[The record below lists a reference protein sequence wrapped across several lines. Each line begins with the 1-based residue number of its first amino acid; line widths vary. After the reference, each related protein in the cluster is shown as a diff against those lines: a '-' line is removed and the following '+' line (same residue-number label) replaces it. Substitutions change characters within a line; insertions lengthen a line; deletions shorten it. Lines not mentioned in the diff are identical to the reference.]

1 MIAHLR
7 KVPLFSGLS
16 DENLLS
22 IAKLGHIDVVPPNT
36 MVLQEGDQ
44 GSSLF
49 IILEGEVKICY
60 YAPDGRE
67 VILSILEEG
76 QFFGEM
82 ALLAC
87 LNRSATVITL
97 KTSRLAQ
104 IRCQDFKELLRQH
117 ADIAVSM
124 LSEVTDR
131 LRRTSQLLERI
142 STMNVPGRLYM
153 LILDQCLRTQKLLH
167 SSNSEAFPVIELPI
181 HQVLADQVATS
192 RETVS
197 RALSGLKK
205 NAILEPVE
213 GKNNF
218 FKVDVRA
225 LETLTQTMN

>member
-7 KVPLFSGLS
+7 KVPLFSDLS

-22 IAKLGHIDVVPPNT
+22 IASLGHIDAVPPDT
-36 MVLQEGDQ
+36 MVLQEGDH

-49 IILEGEVKICY
+49 IVLEGKVKICY

-87 LNRSATVITL
+87 LNRSATVITMT
-97 KTSRLAQ
+97 TSRLAQ

-153 LILDQCLRTQKLLH
+153 LILDQCIRTRKLLH
-167 SSNSEAFPVIELPI
+167 SSTSESFPVIELPI
-181 HQVLADQVATS
+181 HQVLADQIATS

-197 RALSGLKK
+197 RAISGLKK
-205 NAILEPVE
+205 SSILEPVQ

-225 LETLTQTMN
+225 LETLTQIMN

>member
-1 MIAHLR
+1 MIEHLR

-22 IAKLGHIDVVPPNT
+22 IANLGHIDAVPPNT
-36 MVLQEGDQ
+36 MVLQEGDP
-44 GSSLF
+44 GRSLF
-49 IILEGEVKICY
+49 VVLEGEVKICY

-67 VILSILEEG
+67 VILSMLEEG

-87 LNRSATVITL
+87 QSRSATVITT

-117 ADIAVSM
+117 PDIAVSM
-124 LSEVTDR
+124 LSEVTER
-131 LRRTSQLLERI
+131 LRRTSLLLERL

-153 LILDQCLRTQKLLH
+153 LILDQCLHTNTLLH
-167 SSNSEAFPVIELPI
+167 SQTSEAFPVIELPI
-181 HQVLADQVATS
+181 HQVLADQIATS

-205 NAILEPVE
+205 NGILEPIA

-225 LETLTQTMN
+225 LETLTQTMT

>member
-1 MIAHLR
+1 MIEHLR
-7 KVPLFSGLS
+7 KVPLFSDLS
-16 DENLLS
+16 DENLIS
-22 IAKLGHIDVVPPNT
+22 IANLGHINAVPPNT

-49 IILEGEVKICY
+49 IILEGAVKICY
-60 YAPDGRE
+60 YSPDGRE

-87 LNRSATVITL
+87 LNRSATVTTL

-104 IRCQDFKELLRQH
+104 IRCQDFKDLLRQH

-142 STMNVPGRLYM
+142 STMNVPSRLYM

-167 SSNSEAFPVIELPI
+167 SNSSTTRPVIELPT
-181 HQVLADQVATS
+181 HQLLADQIATS

-197 RALSGLKK
+197 RAISGLKK
-205 NAILEPVE
+205 SGILEGVE

-218 FKVDVRA
+218 FKVDVRS
-225 LETLTQTMN
+225 LQTLTQTMN